1 LNNCPCQSENTETAY
16 TTISAGTRI
25 QHFADESHF
34 GAYLIQC
41 KLCDQLFLAVFCETI
56 DWVDGDDPQT
66 WSYTLVTEE
75 EADQI
80 GNLGDSIDD
89 FAIMKLSLPGQT
101 LWRSFPK
108 GEPISLKWSNGPL
121 IVMPHD

>member
-1 LNNCPCQSENTETAY
+1 MENCSCQSENTEIAY
-16 TTISAGTRI
+16 ATISTGTRI
-25 QHFADESHF
+25 NQLADESHF

-41 KLCDQLFLAVFCETI
+41 KLCDQLFLTIFCETI

-66 WSYTLVTEE
+66 WSYTMVTEE
-75 EADQI
+75 EANQVRD
-80 GNLGDSIDD
+80 LGDSIDD
-89 FAIMKLSLPGQT
+89 LSIMKLSLPGKT

-108 GEPISLKWSNGPL
+108 GEQISLKWSDGPL